1 VSERRPAPFAIKD
14 SALVTLSVGRSAHNL
29 RELRDGISEAPA
41 ASIRHHFLE
50 ALLRPSFD
58 DPEFRN
64 DFAVWAR
71 EALRDVVLAE
81 RLAIVDPIELP
92 DAEAIRAELVD
103 IVEDRLDELTHP
115 PAAPPGHDFDFLR
128 SQVVVFDTGQTAE
141 EPADLARLAPGL
153 STGSVYF
160 HFVDA
165 RVRPPRGEDDFSAW
179 LAGWGEA
186 GRHAREHLATID
198 PMFGSLVELRARVA
212 EALDEAFGS
221 AA

>member
-1 VSERRPAPFAIKD
+1 MSAARPAPFKVKD

-29 RELRDGISEAPA
+29 RELGEALSEVPA

-71 EALRDVVLAE
+71 ESLRDDELAE
-81 RLAIVDPIELP
+81 KLGIVDPIELP

-103 IVEDRLDELTHP
+103 IVEDRLDQLTHP
-115 PAAPPGHDFDFLR
+115 PAAPPGHEFQFLR
-128 SQVVVFDTGQTAE
+128 SQIVVFDSGQKAV
-141 EPADLARLAPGL
+141 EPADLARLAPEL
-153 STGSVYF
+153 SAGSVYF

-179 LAGWGEA
+179 LDGWGEA
-186 GRHAREHLATID
+186 GHAARERLAGID
-198 PMFGSLVELRARVA
+198 PMFGSLVELRSRVA
-212 EALDEAFGS
+212 EALDAAFGS
-221 AA
+221 GS